1 MKKIILLVLLFVAL
15 FQTNEVKANNYQSSN
30 FSLLT
35 DTLIGADT
43 IYYIQYKPDEITS
56 LIAIAQQCPLSG
68 GQAVYQARATFLA
81 RPRL

>member
-43 IYYIQYKPDEITS
+43 IYYIQYKPDEIAA
-56 LIAIAQQCPLSG
+56 LIAIAQQCSSSSSFV
-68 GQAVYQARATFLA
+68 AAA
-81 RPRL
+81 